1 MADCHDVQDEP
12 LRCEGSYLAPLPQ
25 YALIGTYLLTYAAF
39 GLILPFLPLV
49 LHAKGLSN
57 AQIAIAIGTSGVSS
71 LVAPSICA
79 HLADRL
85 FSCRTL
91 LPMLLTGNT
100 LALLLIRQG
109 SSFIE
114 QTLAVF
120 MLFSMLIPCLGT
132 LDSFTLA
139 FIKNYPNNKRAPTF
153 QSMRIWGSIGF
164 IAPAFVLMLVP
175 GWHAHTATELISLAG
190 IVSLVGAVCAAF
202 LPSNTPQVIHHT
214 PPIKLALRAALSPPL
229 RKLFAANLVANFGI
243 ATFFIVFPRFLHELA
258 FSTVEIGLVTNIG
271 VIAEIAL
278 MPFMAGLVQYIGLA
292 RLIAIGFI
300 AIPLRLFTLAV
311 WPSQSVAIATQLLHG
326 PLVIGMFIAL
336 PIYLQEHA
344 DNSFRHSLQNLN
356 VTLSQGIARCIGPAL
371 AAVYLFLSVGSEI
384 EKILTVFCAI
394 GMCGVIATIIYTRP

>member
-1 MADCHDVQDEP
+1 MANCHDVQNGP
-12 LRCEGSYLAPLPQ
+12 LGDHVPYAAALSQ
-25 YALIGTYLLTYAAF
+25 YALIGTYLLIYATF

-79 HLADRL
+79 HIADRL

-91 LPMLLTGNT
+91 LPILLAGNT
-100 LALLLIRQG
+100 LALLLIQES

-114 QTLAVF
+114 ETLAVF
-120 MLFSMLIPCLGT
+120 MLFSMLIPSLAI

-139 FIKNYPNNKRAPTF
+139 FIKGYPNDKRAPTF

-164 IAPAFVLMLVP
+164 IVPAFLLMLAP
-175 GWHAHTATELISLAG
+175 DWQAHTAAELIRLAG
-190 IVSLVGAVCAAF
+190 FISLVGAVCAAF
-202 LPSNTPQVIHHT
+202 LPSNTPQAIHHT
-214 PPIKLALRAALSPPL
+214 PPIKLAIRAALSPPL
-229 RKLFAANLVANFGI
+229 RKLFAANLIANLGI

-258 FSTVEIGLVTNIG
+258 FSTIEIGLVTNLG

-278 MPFMAGLVQYIGLA
+278 MPFMAGLVRTIGLA
-292 RLIAIGFI
+292 RLISIGFI

-356 VTLSQGIARCIGPAL
+356 VTLSQGIARCIGPAI
-371 AAVYLFLSVGSEI
+371 AAVYLFLSVESEI
-384 EKILTVFCAI
+384 EKLLTVFFAI
-394 GMCGVIATIIYTRP
+394 GMCGMIATMIYSRP

>member
-1 MADCHDVQDEP
+1 MANCHDIQNGALDCNVP
-12 LRCEGSYLAPLPQ
+12 YSAPLSQ
-25 YALIGTYLLTYAAF
+25 YALIGTYLLTYATF

-71 LVAPSICA
+71 LFAPSICA

-91 LPMLLTGNT
+91 LPVLLTGN
-100 LALLLIRQG
+100 AVAVLLIKQG

-114 QTLAVF
+114 EMLAVF
-120 MLFSMLIPCLGT
+120 ILFSMLIPCLGT

-139 FIKNYPNNKRAPTF
+139 LIKNYPSNKEAPAF

-164 IAPAFVLMLVP
+164 IAPAFLLMLIP
-175 GWHAHTATELISLAG
+175 NWQSYTATELIMLAG
-190 IVSLVGAVCAAF
+190 IVSLMAAVCAAC
-202 LPSNTPQVIHHT
+202 LPSNAPHVVHHT
-214 PPIKLALRAALSPPL
+214 PPMKLALKAALSPPL
-229 RKLFAANLVANFGI
+229 RKLFVANLVANLGI

-278 MPFMAGLVQYIGLA
+278 MPFMAGLIQSIGLA

-300 AIPLRLFTLAV
+300 AIPLRLFALAA
-311 WPSQSVAIATQLLHG
+311 WPSQSMAIATQLLHG

-336 PIYLQEHA
+336 PMYLQEHA

-356 VTLSQGIARCIGPAL
+356 VTLAQGIARCIGPAL
-371 AAVYLFLSVGSEI
+371 AAVYLFLSVENEI
-384 EKILTVFCAI
+384 EKLLTVFLAI
-394 GMCGVIATIIYTRP
+394 GLCGVVATVIYTRS

>member
-1 MADCHDVQDEP
+1 MVSCHDVQENALDCNAP
-12 LRCEGSYLAPLPQ
+12 YLSPLPQ

-57 AQIAIAIGTSGVSS
+57 AQIAIAIGTSGASS
-71 LVAPSICA
+71 LIAPSICA

-85 FSCRTL
+85 FSCRIL
-91 LPMLLTGNT
+91 LPILLAGNT
-100 LALLLIRQG
+100 SALLLINQS
-109 SSFIE
+109 SSFLGE
-114 QTLAVF
+114 TLSVF

-164 IAPAFVLMLVP
+164 IAPAFLLMLIP
-175 GWHAHTATELISLAG
+175 NWQSYTAAELIVLAG
-190 IVSLVGAVCAAF
+190 IVSLLAALSAAF
-202 LPSNTPQVIHHT
+202 LPGNTPRVIHHT
-214 PPIKLALRAALSPPL
+214 PPIKLAIRAALSPPL
-229 RKLFAANLVANFGI
+229 RKLFAANLVANLGI

-278 MPFMAGLVQYIGLA
+278 MPFMAGLVQYIGLT

-300 AIPLRLFTLAV
+300 AIPVRLFTLTA
-311 WPSQSVAIATQLLHG
+311 WPSQSMAIVTQLLHG

-336 PIYLQEHA
+336 PMYLQEHA

-371 AAVYLFLSVGSEI
+371 AAVYLFLSAGSEI
-384 EKILTVFCAI
+384 EKLLTVFFAI
-394 GMCGVIATIIYTRP
+394 GMCGAVATVIYTRS